1 MLPEEHPCTVLLTSS
16 IIQNVNQLLF
26 FCDSIKCTFTQCKW
40 KMHEILLC
48 LLQICVLLFTC
59 LYIVCY
65 LILTHFKKTA
75 EFVTGEFGL
84 EHYFTQTA

>member
-1 MLPEEHPCTVLLTSS
+1 MFPEEHLCTMLLISS
-16 IIQNVNQLLF
+16 TVQNMNRSPFF
-26 FCDSIKCTFTQCKW
+26 FCDSIKCKFSQCSLKI
-40 KMHEILLC
+40 HEIPLC

-84 EHYFTQTA
+84 